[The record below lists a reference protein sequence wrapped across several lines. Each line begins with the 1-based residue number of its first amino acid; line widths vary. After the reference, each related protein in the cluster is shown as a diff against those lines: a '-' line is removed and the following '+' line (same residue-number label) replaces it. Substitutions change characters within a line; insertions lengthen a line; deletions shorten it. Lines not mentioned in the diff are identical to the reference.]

1 MDALFNGFANKKS
14 RFCTP
19 ASSATCLSP
28 ERRARGRNRFQRVY
42 SANSVIS
49 VG

>member
-1 MDALFNGFANKKS
+1 MVLQTKKPVLYAGFF
-14 RFCTP
+14 R
-19 ASSATCLSP
+19 CLPS
-28 ERRARGRNRFQRVY
+28 ERRARGRSRFQRAY